1 MEELH
6 MPEQDQDQEPQALEA
21 PVIAEVDNLNKGVRL
36 HMARSACLLMSGDRN
51 LSPRDAVLDVYQV
64 YRDILKLC

>member
-6 MPEQDQDQEPQALEA
+6 MPEQDQEPQALEA

>member
-1 MEELH
+1 MA
-6 MPEQDQDQEPQALEA
+6 DQDQEQEA
-21 PVIAEVDNLNKGVRL
+21 QSQPTLTIADIDNLNKGVRL

>member
-1 MEELH
+1 MA
-6 MPEQDQDQEPQALEA
+6 EQGRDQDQEAQPLDTLIIPE
-21 PVIAEVDNLNKGVRL
+21 IDNLNKGVRL

-64 YRDILKLC
+64 YRDILRLC

>member
-1 MEELH
+1 MR
-6 MPEQDQDQEPQALEA
+6 
-21 PVIAEVDNLNKGVRL
+21 NRSNKGVRL

>member
-1 MEELH
+1 MA
-6 MPEQDQDQEPQALEA
+6 EQDQEQEAQSQPT
-21 PVIAEVDNLNKGVRL
+21 PIIAEIDNLNKGVRL

>member
-1 MEELH
+1 MAEQ
-6 MPEQDQDQEPQALEA
+6 EQDQESQAQEA

-36 HMARSACLLMSGDRN
+36 HMACSACLLMSGDRN

>member
-1 MEELH
+1 MA
-6 MPEQDQDQEPQALEA
+6 EQDQEQEAQRQPT
-21 PVIAEVDNLNKGVRL
+21 PVIAEIDNLNKGVRL

>member
-1 MEELH
+1 MA
-6 MPEQDQDQEPQALEA
+6 DQDQEQEA
-21 PVIAEVDNLNKGVRL
+21 QSQPTLIIADIDNLNKGVRL

>member
-1 MEELH
+1 MEEQEGKKTQDLEI
-6 MPEQDQDQEPQALEA
+6 PEIDRLDE
-21 PVIAEVDNLNKGVRL
+21 GVRL

-51 LSPRDAVLDVYQV
+51 LSPRDAVMDAYQV

>member
-1 MEELH
+1 MEE
-6 MPEQDQDQEPQALEA
+6 QEPNTTREREIPEIDRL
-21 PVIAEVDNLNKGVRL
+21 DKGVRL

>member
-1 MEELH
+1 MA
-6 MPEQDQDQEPQALEA
+6 EQGQEQEPQSQDA
-21 PVIAEVDNLNKGVRL
+21 PVIPEVDNLNKVVRL

>member
-1 MEELH
+1 MA
-6 MPEQDQDQEPQALEA
+6 EQDQEQEAQRQPT
-21 PVIAEVDNLNKGVRL
+21 PVIAEIDNLNKGVRL

-51 LSPRDAVLDVYQV
+51 LSPRDAVLDVHQV

>member
-1 MEELH
+1 MA
-6 MPEQDQDQEPQALEA
+6 EQGQEQEPQSQDA
-21 PVIAEVDNLNKGVRL
+21 PVIPEVDNLNKGVRL

-51 LSPRDAVLDVYQV
+51 LSPRDGVLDVYQV